1 VVQTYHEELAELV
14 REQGLDVFRI
24 TKPIAARS
32 NVLRVCC
39 GGSTEA
45 RIRGFAEMFNTT
57 ETSVERDGVA
67 ANNSLI
73 GCMNAQEIHL
83 IFLDRDDFWR
93 WWADG
98 VEAQFLH
105 LLKPIN
111 QGITYAIRFL
121 NARPPQDR
129 EIEIFLAVRKLLGG
143 IGNTV
148 VFKTDPRSRP
158 SNTDGARGTP
168 VTPEFG
174 GMVMIPSGEFGGIRI
189 DKPFLISQGE
199 VTQAL
204 YESAEGSNPSE
215 FIGSNHPVDNIS
227 WLDMVFLSN
236 ALSGADLCYT
246 NDTPVEDKLSVRW
259 VDTCTGFRLPTE
271 REWEYAARAFSPF
284 TYSGGDNVG
293 EVGWYGDNSNRQ
305 THSVGQLKPNA
316 FGTYDM
322 SGNVYEWCWDLYSNQ
337 SASRVL
343 RGGSWYCFAGHLRAA
358 SRNFASPAGQLN
370 GRGGRLSR
378 SIY

>member
-1 VVQTYHEELAELV
+1 
-14 REQGLDVFRI
+14 
-24 TKPIAARS
+24 
-32 NVLRVCC
+32 
-39 GGSTEA
+39 
-45 RIRGFAEMFNTT
+45 MFNTT

-129 EIEIFLAVRKLLGG
+129 EIEIFLAVRTLLGG

-148 VFKTDPRSRP
+148 VFETDPRSRP
-158 SNTDGARGTP
+158 SNTDRSRGIP

-204 YESAEGSNPSE
+204 YSSVMGVNPSE
-215 FIGSNHPVDNIS
+215 F
-227 WLDMVFLSN
+227 
-236 ALSGADLCYT
+236 SGADRPVEMVSWYDMLQLSNELSGSGACYT
-246 NDTPVEDKLSVRW
+246 NIGSGKRGSATWIS
-259 VDTCTGFRLPTE
+259 TCTGFRLPTE
-271 REWEYAARAFSPF
+271 SEWEYAARAFSPF
-284 TYSGGDNVG
+284 TYSGSGNVG
-293 EVGWYGDNSNRQ
+293 EVGWYLNNSNRQ
-305 THSVGQLKPNA
+305 THAAGQLKPNA

-322 SGNVYEWCWDLYSNQ
+322 SGNVFEWCWDLYDRRDTY
-337 SASRVL
+337 RVQ
-343 RGGSWYCFAGHLRAA
+343 RGGSWYSGEGYLRAA
-358 SRNFASPAGQLN
+358 SRGLNTPEGQYSN
-370 GRGGRLSR
+370 YGGRLAR
-378 SIY
+378 SLNETPDPRLHPRVGGAQ